1 MKTLTLEIK
10 DETVVEKIMWLL
22 QHFTND
28 GLVIKE
34 DVYPTQEDAKSSIK
48 RAVNELNMAKDGK
61 LNAKPIEDLLNAL

>member
-1 MKTLTLEIK
+1 MKTLTLEIR
-10 DETVVEKIMWLL
+10 DETIFEKVIWML
-22 QHFTND
+22 QHFKND
-28 GLVIKE
+28 GLIIKE